1 MNYSYWLAGAVV
13 AMTLAGASSSVGQT
27 EGPKKT
33 QWEGVYTE
41 EQAKRGA
48 EAYQA
53 SCASCHGPDLRGCE
67 MSPALAGPEFAST
80 WDGLSLGDLF
90 DRIRTSMPLNNP
102 GGLTSRQYSDVLA
115 FMLSQGGA
123 PAGQTELGSR
133 ADALQPVRFV
143 ATKP

>member
-13 AMTLAGASSSVGQT
+13 ATTLAGASSSVGQT
-27 EGPKKT
+27 GDPKKT

-41 EQAKRGA
+41 AQAKRGA

-53 SCASCHGPDLRGCE
+53 NCASCHGPDLRGGE

-80 WDGLSLGDLF
+80 WDGVPLGGLF
-90 DRIRTSMPLNNP
+90 GRIRTSMPQDKP
-102 GGLTSRQYSDVLA
+102 GGMTSQQYADVLA

-123 PAGQTELGSR
+123 PAGQTELASR
-133 ADALQPVRFV
+133 ADALQTVQFA